1 MERTEL
7 EKSLAAFA
15 QANALSTITIGFSR
29 HESGCEWFNATAHWN
44 KAPTESGL
52 GCAIAHG
59 DTIAEAVFLARMQ
72 VVDQRAVS
80 IADEAI
86 PMGEAA

>member
-7 EKSLAAFA
+7 EKSLAALA
-15 QANALSTITIGFSR
+15 KANDFSSVTIGFVR
-29 HESGCEWFNATAHWN
+29 NPEGHEWFTAVAHFYNAT
-44 KAPTESGL
+44 TESGH
-52 GCAIAHG
+52 GCAVAQG

-72 VVDQRAVS
+72 IADQRAVT

>member
-7 EKSLAAFA
+7 EKSLAALA
-15 QANALSTITIGFSR
+15 KANDFSSVTIGFVR
-29 HESGCEWFNATAHWN
+29 NPEGHEWFTAVAHFYNAT
-44 KAPTESGL
+44 TESGR
-52 GCAIAHG
+52 GCAVAQG

-86 PMGEAA
+86 PRGEAA